1 MFDYAHQLL
10 TLHLVGACVCV
21 CADLVTRAEN
31 RTIGV
36 MMLSVHCIVFHLS
49 YFVVYAECVSVCEA
63 HTLLL
68 SVCLHFMSLK
78 MKFIYSIITHFS
90 KLFPHCQHNL
100 LPSALMAAQLWMV
113 DGYLIGENT
122 SHWTQEGGETEGE
135 AGRRNQSR
143 RSRLLSTLCRS
154 ADKY

>member
-49 YFVVYAECVSVCEA
+49 YFVAYAECVSVCEA

-100 LPSALMAAQLWMV
+100 LPSALMAAQL
-113 DGYLIGENT
+113 
-122 SHWTQEGGETEGE
+122 
-135 AGRRNQSR
+135 
-143 RSRLLSTLCRS
+143 
-154 ADKY
+154 